1 MDRSMISKV
10 VCVFLVAAVMMPVG
24 RWVYPHISDAL
35 SGVQFETLEAVVSA
49 SLGFGLSGFFGS

>member
-10 VCVFLVAAVMMPVG
+10 ICVFLVAAVMMPVG
-24 RWVYPHISDAL
+24 RWVYPHISGAL